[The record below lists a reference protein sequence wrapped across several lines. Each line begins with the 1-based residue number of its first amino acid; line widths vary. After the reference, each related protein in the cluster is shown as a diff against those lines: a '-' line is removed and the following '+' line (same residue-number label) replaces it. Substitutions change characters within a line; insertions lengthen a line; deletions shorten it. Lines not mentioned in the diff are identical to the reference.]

1 MSPNSSFL
9 SGQRADVYSHWKKV
23 FGEPIVCV
31 EDVGPDEDLSAP
43 VLDAGSR
50 MFCDKLLVA
59 RFEEDT
65 VARGSGGGRVLFSA
79 REEDEHP
86 DIVGNDE

>member
-9 SGQRADVYSHWKKV
+9 SGQPGDAHNHWKKV
-23 FGEPIVCV
+23 FGEPIVWV
-31 EDVGPDEDLSAP
+31 EDVGPDEDSSAP
-43 VLDAGSR
+43 ILDAGAR

-59 RFEEDT
+59 RFEEDISST
-65 VARGSGGGRVLFSA
+65 GSGGGRVLFSA